1 MTFRRLFSCFIFLVF
16 ISFTSLSVSATASAS
31 TDSPQK
37 YKGALCLIAS
47 HDGRIVMVREAI
59 TGQISIPGGHVEEG
73 EDPVKAAEREA
84 WEESG
89 LVVTALGKLGVLG
102 NAALYDCVSDSPIV
116 AFNHTDEAGHH
127 IVPAWFAPH
136 YGIETKQ
143 VVLAKVGEVNK
154 ATYRYPS
161 QIEALQYYSGKA
173 TRQKVA
179 YIDDIVEAA
188 PPIHQAE
195 IKYIKALQDGVL
207 SAPPALVPYIHAFLY
222 VGDTLASPWMLILL
236 IPTAFMVF
244 GRYFGAELLFAVVS
258 VAILALVAQVGV
270 GFARPHAFMPE
281 LMLGDTFG
289 FGMPSMTSALMV
301 TVLGLFYL
309 HATREYPIEVVR
321 RYLPSI
327 ITIVLFH
334 GVSSVYLG
342 AQYFSDVLVGIV
354 LGAMAVWHFNR
365 LDKKDEVHTGQILS
379 SASVWWV
386 VVVIIAGLATLWPR
400 PDFANWFATS
410 IAIAAVFTFLKPKVE
425 SRHRSVKHIVSVL
438 ALLVLTN
445 LLFGVV
451 QGILN
456 YSSIIALALE
466 ALRYPILVLIFAIT
480 QLRTGKDQRM

>member
-1 MTFRRLFSCFIFLVF
+1 MT
-16 ISFTSLSVSATASAS
+16 SFTHLSAFANVSAS
-31 TDSPQK
+31 TEPPQQ
-37 YKGALCLIAS
+37 YNGALCLIAT

-59 TGQISIPGGHVEEG
+59 TGQLSIPGGSIEEG
-73 EDPVKAAEREA
+73 EEPAKAAEREA

-102 NAALYDCVSDSPIV
+102 NAALYDCVSDSPII
-116 AFNHTDEAGHH
+116 AFNQTDEAGHH

-143 VVLAKVGEVNK
+143 VVLANIDEVNK

-161 QIEALQYYSGKA
+161 QIEALQYYSEKS
-173 TRQKVA
+173 TRQKVS
-179 YIDDIVEAA
+179 YIEDIVEAA
-188 PPIHQAE
+188 PPMHQAE
-195 IKYIKALQDGVL
+195 IKYIKALQDGVQ
-207 SAPPALVPYIHAFLY
+207 SAPPALVPYIHAFLS
-222 VGDTLASPWMLILL
+222 VGDLLASPWMLIVF

-270 GFARPHAFMPE
+270 GFVRPHAFMPE

-309 HATREYPIEVVR
+309 HATREYPIEKVR
-321 RYLPSI
+321 QYLPSI
-327 ITIVLFH
+327 ATIVLFH
-334 GVSSVYLG
+334 GLSSVYLG
-342 AQYFSDVLVGIV
+342 AQYFSDVVVGIA
-354 LGAMAVWHFNR
+354 LGAMVVWHFNR
-365 LDKKDEVHTGQILS
+365 LDKKKDVHTGKILS

-386 VVVIIAGLATLWPR
+386 AVVIIAGLATLWPR

-425 SRHRSVKHIVSVL
+425 SHHRSAKHIVGVV
-438 ALLVLTN
+438 ALLVVTN

-456 YSSIIALALE
+456 YSSTLALALE

-480 QLRTGKDQRM
+480 QLRASKNQTM